1 MVNKVN
7 IKNKNKNVINIKI
20 NTDKGKKKTTRK
32 PKRRSPAPTINGVS
46 SYSYGNQPP
55 VVIQYQQPTQ
65 NNTPNPD
72 TIRQPITNARTLH
85 QQIHQEQEEARSQ
98 TSIPPTEDF
107 YPFIN
112 NDVVEE
118 ENPMKTVTKRGR
130 KVGSKNRPKPHA
142 EQVELLDVANTED
155 MPIVERIKGWENKSP
170 SKMF

>member
-32 PKRRSPAPTINGVS
+32 PKRRPPAPTNGVS
-46 SYSYGNQPP
+46 SFSYANQPP

-85 QQIHQEQEEARSQ
+85 QQIHQEQEEARSP
-98 TSIPPTEDF
+98 TPIPPTEDF